1 MSQLPA
7 DPKKIKSRIAR
18 YEREMLKEYEIHHF
32 IDDGSGKR
40 YLLGPLYLLLGDT
53 TGAIKS
59 FAWFDHMFPDDSGEP
74 AHTLCWALT
83 LHHAGDLAGASHKLR
98 QAMLSNLYLL
108 PMLLGRKQPYLNI
121 WHGSSDAEQEY
132 LQYIPTE
139 IWNLWD
145 AGSLQWAQAL
155 YESPAFQQVRARY
168 IEIYA
173 QLRNE
178 PVGPRRS
185 QLVAEAF
192 ALR

>member
-1 MSQLPA
+1 MSQLPIE
-7 DPKKIKSRIAR
+7 PKKIKARIAR
-18 YEREMLKEYEIHHF
+18 YEREMRKEYETYHF

-53 TGAIKS
+53 AGAIKT
-59 FAWFDHMFPDDSGEP
+59 FAWFDRMFPDDCGEP
-74 AHTLCWALT
+74 AHTLCWALALQRT
-83 LHHAGDLAGASHKLR
+83 GDLSGAAHKLR

-108 PMLLGRKQPYLNI
+108 PMLLGQKQPCLNI
-121 WHGSSDAEQEY
+121 WHGSSDAEKEY
-132 LQYIPTE
+132 LQDIPAE

-145 AGSLQWAQAL
+145 AGALQWAQAQ
-155 YESPAFQQVRARY
+155 YESPAFGQVRARY
-168 IEIYA
+168 IEIHA

-185 QLVAEAF
+185 QLVAEAS